1 MEIKRD
7 ILWRVYLGFLV
18 IVALCI
24 IVLGKAF
31 YIQRFEGKY
40 WKSMADSLH
49 TAIQDVEAERGT
61 IYSEDGQMLSTSL
74 PKYDVYI
81 DFMADGLREKGG
93 KRFKDNIDSLSICLA
108 NLFSDQK
115 ATEYKKQLQRAY
127 SIKDRYYLL
136 KKKISFQQYR
146 LLREFPLV
154 KLGRNK
160 SGFIA
165 DVMPQRLTPFGL
177 LANRTIGLSRE
188 DSTKNVGLEKTYD
201 SILRGESG
209 KRLIKYI
216 AGGVRVPVEG
226 SEIEAENGRDIVST
240 IDVNIQDIAENAL
253 MDMMVKNEALQGSC
267 IVMEV
272 QTGKIKAIANLGLH
286 NGNYY
291 EIDNYAVKTSEPG
304 STIKLITLMNAL
316 EDKYVKITDN
326 INIGGGTWN
335 LDGRTIRDDHH
346 SPEVITI
353 KEAFAHSSNVAMSKL
368 AYQYYVKNP
377 QQYYEHF
384 EKLGLTKRSGLDLK
398 EEFRPTVKNPS
409 NKKIWHFQTLASMG
423 FGYDI
428 MLSPIQ
434 LLSIYNA
441 VANNG
446 KLMKPYLVSRIEKD
460 GQVVRTIEPQVMNEK
475 ICSEE
480 TLRQLKECLEAVV
493 IEGTGK
499 PVFTGA
505 SYKVAGKTGTAKVN
519 DGVYKYD
526 DGVYQAAFTG
536 YFPADNPKYSCI
548 VVIKNKP
555 HAANYYGGAVAGTV
569 FRTISDKLYVL
580 NLQQPNN
587 LTVQKRD
594 SSFYRFVGLNND
606 VQKVSAPFNIPFN
619 NSGNALWL
627 NVVNDSID
635 NRVWRMNSIADAGRV
650 VPDVKGF
657 GLKDAINM
665 LENKGLKVVVKG
677 RGRVVAQSLLPGT
690 KVNKGQQ
697 IIIQL
702 V

>member
-165 DVMPQRLTPFGL
+165 DVVPQRLTPFGL

>member
-7 ILWRVYLGFLV
+7 ILWRVYLAFLGA
-18 IVALCI
+18 VALCLV
-24 IVLGKAF
+24 VLGKAV

-49 TAIQDVEAERGT
+49 TALQDVEAERGT

-81 DFMADGLREKGG
+81 DFMADGLREKNGF
-93 KRFKDNIDSLSICLA
+93 RFKDNIDSLSLGLSR
-108 NLFSDQK
+108 LFGDES
-115 ATEYKKQLQRAY
+115 AAEYKHQLQRAY

-136 KKKISFQQYR
+136 KRKISFQQFQQ
-146 LLREFPLV
+146 LRDLPLV
-154 KLGRNK
+154 RLGRNK
-160 SGFIA
+160 SGFITE
-165 DVMPQRLTPFGL
+165 VVPQRLTPFGL
-177 LANRTIGLSRE
+177 LANRTIGLSRD

-201 SILRGESG
+201 SLLRGESG

-226 SEIEAENGRDIVST
+226 SEIEAENGKDIIT
-240 IDVNIQDIAENAL
+240 TLDVNIQDIAENAL
-253 MDMMVKNEALQGSC
+253 MDMMTKNEALQGSC

-272 QTGKIKAIANLGLH
+272 QTGKIKAIANLGLR
-286 NGNYY
+286 NGQYY
-291 EIDNYAVKTSEPG
+291 EWDNYAVKTSEPG

-316 EDKYVKITDN
+316 EDKYVTIKDN
-326 INIGGGTWN
+326 INIGGGIWQ

-346 SPEVITI
+346 SPEVVTV

-368 AYQYYVKNP
+368 AYQFYVKNP
-377 QQYYEHF
+377 EQYYQHF
-384 EKLGLTKRSGLDLK
+384 VKLGLTHKSGLDLN
-398 EEFRPTVKNPS
+398 EEFRPTIKNPA
-409 NKKIWHFQTLASMG
+409 NKKYWHFQTLASMG

-434 LLSIYNA
+434 LLMVYNA

-446 KLMKPYLVSRIEKD
+446 KMMRPYLVSRIEKD
-460 GQVVRTIEPQVMNEK
+460 GQVLRTIEPQVVNEK
-475 ICSEE
+475 ICSDE
-480 TLRQLKECLEAVV
+480 TLQQLKECLEAVV
-493 IEGTGK
+493 TEGTGK
-499 PVFTGA
+499 PVFMDCP
-505 SYKVAGKTGTAKVN
+505 YKVAGKTGTAKVN
-519 DGVYKYD
+519 DGVYKYT

-569 FRTISDKLYVL
+569 FREISDKLYVL
-580 NLQQPNN
+580 NLQQANEIASE
-587 LTVQKRD
+587 KRD
-594 SSFYRFVGLNND
+594 SSLYRFAGLTND
-606 VQKVSAPFNIPFN
+606 VAKLTAPFNIPFA
-619 NSGNALWL
+619 NSGNAMWL
-627 NVVNDSID
+627 SMVNDSAD
-635 NRVWRMNSIADAGRV
+635 NRNWKINPISDAGRV

-657 GLKDAINM
+657 GLKDAINI
-665 LENKGLKVVVKG
+665 LENKGLKVLIKG
-677 RGRVVAQSLLPGT
+677 RGKVVAQSLLPGT
-690 KVNKGQQ
+690 NITKGQQ

-702 V
+702 A

>member
-1 MEIKRD
+1 MEVKRD
-7 ILWRVYLGFLV
+7 ILWRVYLSFLG
-18 IVALCI
+18 IVVVCI
-24 IVLGKAF
+24 MVLGKAF
-31 YIQRFEGKY
+31 YIQNIEGKY

-49 TAIQDVEAERGT
+49 TAIQDVDAERGT

-74 PKYDVYI
+74 PKYDIYI
-81 DFMADGLREKGG
+81 DFMADGLREKSG
-93 KRFKDNIDSLSICLA
+93 KRFKENIDSLSISLA
-108 NLFSDQK
+108 NLFKDQK
-115 ATEYKKQLQRAY
+115 ASEYKKDLQRAY

-136 KKKISFQQYR
+136 KKKISFQQFQQ
-146 LLREFPLV
+146 LRTFPLV
-154 KLGRNK
+154 RLGRNK

-165 DVMPQRLTPFGL
+165 DVVPQRLTPFGL

-201 SILRGESG
+201 SVLRGESG
-209 KRLIKYI
+209 KRLIKYV

-226 SEIEAENGRDIVST
+226 SEIEPENGKDIVTT

-253 MDMMVKNEALQGSC
+253 MDMMTKNEALQGSC

-286 NGNYY
+286 NGSYY
-291 EIDNYAVKTSEPG
+291 EMDNYAIKTSEPG

-326 INIGGGTWN
+326 INIGGGTWD

-346 SPEVITI
+346 SPEVVTI

-384 EKLGLTKRSGLDLK
+384 EKLGLTKKSGLDLK
-398 EEFRPTVKNPS
+398 EEFRPTVKNPA
-409 NKKIWHFQTLASMG
+409 NKRNWHFQTLASMG

-434 LLSIYNA
+434 LLMVYNA

-446 KLMKPYLVSRIEKD
+446 KMMKPYLVSRIEKD
-460 GQVVRTIEPQVMNEK
+460 GQVLRTIEPQIVNEK
-475 ICSEE
+475 ICSDE
-480 TLRQLKECLEAVV
+480 TLKQLKECLEEVV
-493 IEGTGK
+493 ISGTGK
-499 PVFTGA
+499 PVFEGVT
-505 SYKVAGKTGTAKVN
+505 YKVAGKTGTAKVN
-519 DGVYKYD
+519 DGVYKYT

-536 YFPADNPKYSCI
+536 YFPAENPKYSCI

-569 FRTISDKLYVL
+569 FREISDKLYVL

-587 LTVQKRD
+587 LAAQKRD
-594 SSFYRFVGLNND
+594 SSFYHFVGMKND
-606 VQKVSAPFNIPFN
+606 VQQVSQPFGIPFN
-619 NSGNALWL
+619 NSGNALWM

-635 NRVWRMNSIADAGRV
+635 NRIWRMNSIADAGKV
-650 VPDVKGF
+650 VPDVKGY
-657 GLKDAINM
+657 GLKDAINL
-665 LENKGLKVVVKG
+665 LENKGLKVVIKG
-677 RGRVVAQSLLPGT
+677 RGKVIAQSILPGT
-690 KVNKGQQ
+690 TVNKGQQ

-702 V
+702 A

>member
-7 ILWRVYLGFLV
+7 ILWRVYLSFLCIV
-18 IVALCI
+18 ILCI
-24 IVLGKAF
+24 IVLGRAF

-40 WKSMADSLH
+40 WTSLADSLH
-49 TAIQDVEAERGT
+49 TAIQDVDAERGT

-74 PKYDVYI
+74 PKYDIFI
-81 DFMADGLREKGG
+81 DFMADGLREKNG
-93 KRFKDNIDSLSICLA
+93 KRFKDNIDSLSFCLA
-108 NLFSDQK
+108 RLFADQTAK
-115 ATEYKKQLQRAY
+115 EYKRELQKAY

-136 KKKISFQQYR
+136 KKKISFQQYQ

-154 KLGRNK
+154 RLGKNK

-165 DVMPQRLTPFGL
+165 DVVPQRLTPFGL

-201 SILRGESG
+201 SVLRGESG
-209 KRLIKYI
+209 KRLVKYI

-226 SEIEAENGRDIVST
+226 SEIEAENGKDIVTT

-253 MDMMVKNEALQGSC
+253 MDMMVKNEALEGSC
-267 IVMEV
+267 VVMEV
-272 QTGKIKAIANLGLH
+272 QTGKIKAIANLGYLY
-286 NGNYY
+286 GKYY
-291 EIDNYAVKTSEPG
+291 EWDNYAIKTSEPG

-316 EDKYVKITDN
+316 EDKYVTINDN
-326 INIGGGTWN
+326 INIGGGIWE

-346 SPEVITI
+346 SPEVVTI

-377 QQYYEHF
+377 QQYYRHF
-384 EKLGLTKRSGLDLK
+384 EKLGLTKRIGVDLN

-409 NKKIWHFQTLASMG
+409 NKKTWHYQTLVSMG

-428 MLSPIQ
+428 MLSPLQ
-434 LLSIYNA
+434 LLSVYNA

-446 KLMKPYLVSRIEKD
+446 KMMKPYLVSRIERS
-460 GQVVRTIEPQVMNEK
+460 GQVLRTVEPQVINEK

-480 TLRQLKECLEAVV
+480 TLRQLKECMEAVV
-493 IEGTGK
+493 TEGTGK
-499 PVFTGA
+499 PVFQGA
-505 SYKVAGKTGTAKVN
+505 AYKVAGKTGTAKVN
-519 DGVYKYD
+519 DGRFKYT

-569 FRTISDKLYVL
+569 FREISDKLYVL

-587 LTVQKRD
+587 LALQNRD
-594 SSFYRFVGLNND
+594 SSRYSFVGLNND
-606 VQKVSAPFNIPFN
+606 VQSISSPFKIPFN
-619 NSGNALWL
+619 NSGNSVWM
-627 NVVNDSID
+627 NVVNDSAD
-635 NRVWRMNSIADAGRV
+635 NRVWRMNAITDAASV
-650 VPDVKGF
+650 VPDVKGY

-665 LENKGLKVVVKG
+665 LENKGLKVIIKG
-677 RGRVVAQSLLPGT
+677 RGKVIAQSILPGT
-690 KVNKGQQ
+690 TINKGQA

>member
-1 MEIKRD
+1 LEVKRD
-7 ILWRVYLGFLV
+7 ILWRVYLGFLG
-18 IVALCI
+18 IVALSI
-24 IVLGKAF
+24 VVLGKAF

-49 TAIQDVEAERGT
+49 TAIQDVDAERGT
-61 IYSEDGQMLSTSL
+61 IFSEDGQMLSTSL
-74 PKYDVYI
+74 PKYNIYI
-81 DFMADGLREKGG
+81 DFMADGLREKSG
-93 KRFKDNIDSLSICLA
+93 KRFKDNIDSLSIGLA
-108 NLFSDQK
+108 GMFGDQK
-115 ATEYKKQLQRAY
+115 ATDYKKQLQRAY
-127 SIKDRYYLL
+127 AIKDRYYLL
-136 KKKISFQQYR
+136 KKKISFQQFQQ
-146 LLREFPLV
+146 LRNLPLV

-160 SGFIA
+160 SGFIS
-165 DVMPQRLTPFGL
+165 DVVPQRLTPFGL

-226 SEIEAENGRDIVST
+226 SEIEAENGRDIVTT

-286 NGNYY
+286 KGYYY

-346 SPEVITI
+346 SPEVITV

-368 AYQYYVKNP
+368 AYQYYVKKP
-377 QQYYEHF
+377 QQYYKHF
-384 EKLGLTKRSGLDLK
+384 ERLGLTKKSGLDLK
-398 EEFRPTVKNPS
+398 EEFRPTVKDPS
-409 NKKIWHFQTLASMG
+409 NKKIWHYQTLASMG

-434 LLSIYNA
+434 MLSVYNA

-446 KLMKPYLVSRIEKD
+446 KMMKPYLVSRIEKD

-480 TLRQLKECLEAVV
+480 TLRQLKECLEEVV
-493 IEGTGK
+493 ISGTGK
-499 PVFTGA
+499 PVFAGA
-505 SYKVAGKTGTAKVN
+505 TYKVAGKTGTAKVN
-519 DGVYKYD
+519 DGVYKYG

-569 FRTISDKLYVL
+569 FRNVSDKLYAL
-580 NLQQPNN
+580 NLQQPNS
-587 LTVQKRD
+587 LAVQNRD
-594 SSFYRFVGLNND
+594 SSFFRFVGLNND
-606 VQKVSAPFNIPFN
+606 VQKLSTPFNIPFN

-635 NRVWRMNSIADAGRV
+635 NRIWRMNAMADAARV

-657 GLKDAINM
+657 GLKDAISM

-677 RGRVVAQSLLPGT
+677 RGKVVAQSILPGT
-690 KVNKGQQ
+690 TINKGQQ

>member
-93 KRFKDNIDSLSICLA
+93 KRFKDNIDSLSICLT

-165 DVMPQRLTPFGL
+165 DVVPQRLTPFGL